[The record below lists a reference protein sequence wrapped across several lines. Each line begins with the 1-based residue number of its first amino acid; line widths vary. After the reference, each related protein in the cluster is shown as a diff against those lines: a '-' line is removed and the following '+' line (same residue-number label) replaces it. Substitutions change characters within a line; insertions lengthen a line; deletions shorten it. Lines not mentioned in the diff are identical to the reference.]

1 MTGQCPHPIC
11 TSSCT
16 CVFITNSSCA
26 DSGLQVSE
34 LIPRLGCIKSHSRED
49 ATSARLQPDA
59 GEAAVQCQHKHH
71 TQKTTC
77 QTVQLVS
84 THHLWWLAKAG
95 ATRGKLHSGNKYFT
109 QYLKQKQCYLCSRWK
124 LHFVQNSL
132 RVVLVT
138 QPLLIYCSSATTKM
152 KIISQK
158 LSRPFP
164 PRVQE
169 SQDRP
174 AHWTNRYNRPF
185 THRYRIHSHAHKYT
199 HTQTDT

>member
-1 MTGQCPHPIC
+1 MRPSMTGQCPHPIC
-11 TSSCT
+11 ISSYT
-16 CVFITNSSCA
+16 CVFITNSSCD

-49 ATSARLQPDA
+49 ATSARPQPDA
-59 GEAAVQCQHKHH
+59 GKAAVQCQHKHH
-71 TQKTTC
+71 PQKTTC

-95 ATRGKLHSGNKYFT
+95 AARGKLHSGNTVTSLSTWSKSNAISTPNENYILF
-109 QYLKQKQCYLCSRWK
+109 
-124 LHFVQNSL
+124 SL

-164 PRVQE
+164 PRAQE

-185 THRYRIHSHAHKYT
+185 THR
-199 HTQTDT
+199 